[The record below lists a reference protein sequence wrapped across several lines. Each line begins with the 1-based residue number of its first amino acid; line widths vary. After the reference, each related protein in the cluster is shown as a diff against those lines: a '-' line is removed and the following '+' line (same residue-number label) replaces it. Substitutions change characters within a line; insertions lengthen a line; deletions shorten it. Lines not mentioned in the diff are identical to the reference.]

1 MNHAPAQPPPA
12 RYARREDYE
21 SRIDHVE
28 LPVEAWT
35 VFAELAQPASVEE
48 LVPRTRLAAAV
59 VQTAL
64 DQLVT
69 AELVRKS
76 AMSWRDFTAL
86 KAAIPAPFPATGT
99 SASIVSVKT
108 LDVPTP
114 PPWPEPEARLPA
126 APTAKPDVP
135 KPAPPPAPAP
145 RRSPPARVA
154 PVSFRISSS
163 NTDRRRPSLSLR
175 LCRSGFTAASAPA
188 EPPSRTTVWK
198 LRPVLDA
205 IGGKAGGGVAG
216 QLLIYRVFLNIPTEL
231 MHAAGLH
238 SLSLVKSDFTVT
250 HPGFRAALA
259 EAARRH
265 ADVDIDRLPEA

>member
-1 MNHAPAQPPPA
+1 MNNTSAQPRPA
-12 RYARREDYE
+12 RYARREDFE

-48 LVPRTRLAAAV
+48 LVPRTALAAPV

-64 DQLVT
+64 DQLVAT
-69 AELVRKS
+69 ELVRKA

-86 KAAIPAPFPATGT
+86 KATTAAPFPASGT

-114 PPWPEPEARLPA
+114 PPWPENKTPA
-126 APTAKPDVP
+126 ALP
-135 KPAPPPAPAP
+135 PPPAPEARRAP
-145 RRSPPARVA
+145 ASPTRVA

-163 NTDRRRPSLSLR
+163 NTAARRPALSLR
-175 LCRSGFTAASAPA
+175 VARDGFVAASAPA
-188 EPPSRTTVWK
+188 EPPSRTGVWK